1 MARGIFSELGGRAMP
16 NFRNVLG
23 GLLILSLPFELGGC
37 PAAIVGG
44 LAAAGGAG
52 YTANQERGAG
62 GSVDDFKIKTNIQNA
77 WMKANPLMQTNLTIN
92 VYEGRTLLTGT
103 APTPEF
109 RAQAKEIASQVP
121 GVRTVYDEIEVSPP
135 ESAWDSTKDTW
146 ITSRVRTE
154 LAFNPDVRSVNYTI
168 ETANK
173 SVYLIG
179 SARSQAEL
187 DIATNAARTTPD
199 VKRVVSYVEVRPGV
213 PVAAK
218 PGPPPTNAPSPA
230 APAAAPATAVE
241 VEKL

>member
-1 MARGIFSELGGRAMP
+1 MP

-23 GLLILSLPFELGGC
+23 GLLILALPFALGGC

-44 LAAAGGAG
+44 IAAAGGTG
-52 YTANQERGAG
+52 YAANQERGAG
-62 GSVDDFKIKTNIQNA
+62 GSVDDFTIKTNIQSA
-77 WMKANPLMQTNLTIN
+77 WMKANPLMQTNLTIT

-109 RAQAKEIASQVP
+109 KAQAKEIASRVP
-121 GVRTVYDEIEVSPP
+121 GVRTVYDEIEVSAP
-135 ESAWDSTKDTW
+135 ESAWESTKDTW

-199 VKRVVSYVEVRPGV
+199 VKRVVSYVEIRPGV

-218 PGPPPTNAPSPA
+218 PGPPPLANAPSPA

>member
-1 MARGIFSELGGRAMP
+1 MP
-16 NFRNVLG
+16 SFRQIIGVVL
-23 GLLILSLPFELGGC
+23 IVTLPFILGGC

-44 LAAAGGAG
+44 PAAAGGAG
-52 YTANQERGAG
+52 YAANQERGAG
-62 GSVDDFKIKTNIQNA
+62 GSVDDFTIKTNIQSA
-77 WMKANPLMQTNLTIN
+77 FLKENPLMQTNLTVT

-103 APTPEF
+103 APNPEF
-109 RAQAKEIASQVP
+109 KAQAKEVASRVP
-121 GVRTVYDEIEVSPP
+121 GVRAVYDEIEVISP
-135 ESAWDSTKDTW
+135 ESAWEGAKDTW

-154 LAFNPDVRSVNYTI
+154 LTFNPDVRSVNYTI

-187 DIATNAARTTPD
+187 DIATTAARTTPD
-199 VKRVVSYVEVRPGV
+199 VKRVVSYVEIRPGV

-218 PGPPPTNAPSPA
+218 PAALPPANASSSA
-230 APAAAPATAVE
+230 APAAAPATPVE

>member
-1 MARGIFSELGGRAMP
+1 MS
-16 NFRNVLG
+16 NFRPMFGVV
-23 GLLILSLPFELGGC
+23 LILALPFALGGC

-44 LAAAGGAG
+44 LAAAGGTG
-52 YTANQERGAG
+52 YAANQERGAG
-62 GSVDDFKIKTNIQNA
+62 GSVDDFTIKTNIQNA
-77 WMKANPLMQTNLTIN
+77 WLKTNPLMQRDLSVT
-92 VYEGRTLLTGT
+92 VYEGRTLLTGA
-103 APTPEF
+103 APNPEF
-109 RAQAKEIASQVP
+109 KAQAKEVASRVP
-121 GVRTVYDEIEVSPP
+121 GVRAVYDEIEVTAP
-135 ESAWDSTKDTW
+135 ESAWESTKDTW

-154 LAFNPDVRSVNYTI
+154 LAFNPDIRSVNYTI

-218 PGPPPTNAPSPA
+218 PGAPPLANAPSPA